1 VNCKDEY
8 GNTPLHLACEY
19 EQVDIVRLLTL
30 EKCCSQS
37 IQNSNALQTCLLA
50 AVQVSL
56 VLAELTRKLVINE
69 SPLHVKVQCGF
80 SERGFLKSSL
90 REDKVLGMMGLVA

>member
-1 VNCKDEY
+1 
-8 GNTPLHLACEY
+8 
-19 EQVDIVRLLTL
+19 
-30 EKCCSQS
+30 
-37 IQNSNALQTCLLA
+37 LLA

-69 SPLHVKVQCGF
+69 SPLHVKAQCGF